1 MPTISV
7 AYSTL
12 DIVHCLLCQVGRDL
26 RLHLLVSGPIIRLI
40 VIMAMQITMP
50 KDNVHVGNVEHRD
63 LHNQNGQLFHL
74 GTAMVRA
81 LRISNFYLSHSTFC
95 LGYIWLLC
103 ARNSLRSCAVLQLVV
118 QSAQI
123 RCLDQ

>member
-12 DIVHCLLCQVGRDL
+12 DIVHCLLYQVGRDL
-26 RLHLLVSGPIIRLI
+26 RLHLLVIGPIIRLI

-50 KDNVHVGNVEHRD
+50 KDNVHFGNVEHRD
-63 LHNQNGQLFHL
+63 LHNLNGQLFHL

-81 LRISNFYLSHSTFC
+81 LRILNFHLSHSIVC

-103 ARNSLRSCAVLQLVV
+103 ARNSLRSCAVLQLVM